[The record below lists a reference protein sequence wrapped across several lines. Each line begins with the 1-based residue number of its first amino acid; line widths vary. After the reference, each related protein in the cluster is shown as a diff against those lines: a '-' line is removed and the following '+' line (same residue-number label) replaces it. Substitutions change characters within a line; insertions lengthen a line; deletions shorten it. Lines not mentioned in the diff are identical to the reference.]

1 MKTKIL
7 KTLRE
12 GGRLTRL
19 ALAFA
24 LVASGAGLAVTN
36 STPAHAAEANQV
48 QIDNIAI
55 QYDDDEGNIE
65 DWSYQRI
72 DVDWSIP
79 GEAETPVTLTIDLP
93 DGFYGNPETF
103 PVNGPDGPAGECV
116 VTRTQVTCTIDDAFI
131 EANPHGVS
139 GDFFFEARTENDN
152 RQNVKQTIDIGGFE
166 NEVVVTPSRNWCT
179 EDCEFGQFWDS
190 KWGSYNTATD
200 EIIFTVQVKGGNT
213 GIAPG
218 NTVTVTDL
226 LDEDS
231 YELVTDGE
239 YPRVREA
246 GLLQYDRWGNEVVGG
261 WQTYP
266 TSDVVWSNGD
276 LTATFESREGRGADW
291 NNHDEIE
298 PSVPG
303 SQRGTDG
310 SFYQVQWKV
319 KALTGGDLQDNGD
332 RVFRN
337 AAEWDI
343 YGEESGNVNGSAT
356 RYNRGGNVVGTNYG
370 KFQVTKELT
379 GDTTLTPA
387 FTVNYTVTEPGQDPA
402 EKSFTVHSGETFT
415 SQEFFRGSVVELTE
429 VKPTDPANVTW
440 ADPVFL
446 DADGNPADTLTFTAD
461 GNGKLGAITE
471 IRLVNEATLQK
482 GNFSAQK
489 NVVNEDGVPL
499 ADDLEF
505 ALDYSYPADAEK
517 GFAAG
522 SGTLTLPISG
532 ESVTSD
538 ALPIGAVLTLSEPNL
553 PNVPGSTWG
562 EPVIDPATLTIG
574 DSNDP
579 VMVSVTNTITQDVGG
594 FSITKAVTGEGTELV
609 PEDAVFTVTYDYD
622 AINGFPAGSGQIE
635 FGAGETETVDGIPAG
650 ATVTLTELSLDDP
663 TGGTW
668 GEPEFSESSFTI
680 VKDTVVDIDLDN
692 PISWNDGAFSVLK
705 AVTGDGADL
714 VDEDALFTVDYT
726 YTLPEALGAD
736 PATGT
741 GTLTVANDGQ
751 AVVSDSLPYGTEVTL
766 DEAAPTAVAGGTWL
780 GYEFDNPT
788 LTIGDETTFEVV
800 LTNEIERDLGG
811 FSVTKAVEG
820 TGSDLISANE
830 EFTVAYSYPAGEWYE
845 AGEGT
850 LTVTKGGTTAVDGLP
865 ASAVV
870 TLEEA
875 LPADPENGTWVSA
888 TFPEGNIALIN
899 KNETAEVSL
908 VNEVELGT
916 GGLSIQKLI
925 TGTGKD
931 LVADGTAFV
940 VHYTYDSGIGFEA
953 GDGSIEVIADGS
965 EAVVDGLPAGAVVQL
980 TEQEPVAVGGATW
993 TAAEFSSDTVTIG
1006 KSEVVDIILTNTID
1020 KDAVS
1025 SGLATTGSS
1034 GTGLGTG
1041 VAVLMVL
1048 GGAAAL
1054 YFTRR
1059 RNALKVCGDE

>member
-1 MKTKIL
+1 MT
-7 KTLRE
+7 TLF
-12 GGRLTRL
+12 
-19 ALAFA
+19 AFA
-24 LVASGAGLAVTN
+24 PAS
-36 STPAHAAEANQV
+36 PASAADGSQV

-55 QYDDDEGNIE
+55 QYDGDEGVIE

-152 RQNVKQTIDIGGFE
+152 REDTNQTIDIGGFE

-179 EDCEFGQFWDS
+179 EDCEFGEFWDG
-190 KWGSYNTATD
+190 KWGSYDTATD

-213 GIAPG
+213 GIAAG

-231 YELVTDGE
+231 YELVSDGE
-239 YPRVREA
+239 FPRVREA

-266 TSDVVWSNGD
+266 TSDVTWSNGD

-291 NNHDEIE
+291 NNHDEIA
-298 PSVPG
+298 PPAQG

-343 YGEESGNVNGSAT
+343 NGEESGDVNGSAT

-379 GDTTLTPA
+379 GDTTLNPA

-461 GNGKLGAITE
+461 GNGKLGAVTE

-482 GNFSAQK
+482 GDFSAQK
-489 NVVNEDGVPL
+489 SVVNEDGVPL
-499 ADDLEF
+499 ADDLTF

-517 GFAAG
+517 GFPAG
-522 SGTLTLPISG
+522 SGTLTLPVNG
-532 ESVTSD
+532 DAVTSD
-538 ALPIGAVLTLSEPNL
+538 ELPVGAVVTLAEPNL
-553 PNVPGSTWG
+553 PNVPGASWG
-562 EPVIDPATLTIG
+562 DPVIEPATLTIG
-574 DSNDP
+574 ESAEP
-579 VMVSVTNTITQDVGG
+579 VTVAVTNTITQDVGG
-594 FSITKAVTGEGTELV
+594 FSVTKAITGDGEELV
-609 PEDAVFTVTYDYD
+609 PEDAVFTVTYEYD

-635 FGAGETETVDGIPAG
+635 FPAGETATVEGLPAG
-650 ATVTLTELSLDDP
+650 ATVTLTELAVEDP

-668 GEPEFSESSFTI
+668 GEPEFSENSFTI
-680 VKDTVVDIDLDN
+680 VKDTVVSIDLDN
-692 PISWNDGAFSVLK
+692 PISWNNGDFSILK

-714 VDEDALFTVDYT
+714 VGEDALFTVDYS
-726 YTLPEALGAD
+726 YTLPEGLGAD

-741 GTLTVANDGQ
+741 GTLTVANNGE
-751 AVVSDSLPYGTEVTL
+751 AVVSDPLPYGTEVTL
-766 DEAAPTAVAGGTWL
+766 SEATPTPVAGGTWL

-788 LTIGDETTFEVV
+788 FTIGDKTTFEVA

-811 FSVTKAVEG
+811 FAVTKAVEG
-820 TGSDLISANE
+820 TGADLIGSDV
-830 EFTVAYSYPAGEWYE
+830 EFTVNYSYPAGEWYE
-845 AGEGT
+845 AGEGS
-850 LTVTKGGTTAVDGLP
+850 LTVTKGGTASVDGLP
-865 ASAVV
+865 AGAVV
-870 TLEEA
+870 TLEEV

-888 TFPEGNIALIN
+888 SFPNGNVVEVG
-899 KNETAEVSL
+899 KNEVAEVAL
-908 VNEVELGT
+908 VNEVALGE
-916 GGLSIQKLI
+916 GGFSIQKLI
-925 TGTGKD
+925 DGSGKN
-931 LVADGTAFV
+931 LVANGAVFV
-940 VHYTYDSGIGFEA
+940 VHYEYKAGVGFEA
-953 GDGSIEVIADGS
+953 GEGTLEVAADGTP
-965 EAVVDGLPAGAVVQL
+965 VTVDGLPAGAEVQL
-980 TEQEPVAVGGATW
+980 TEQTPAGVDGATW
-993 TAAEFSSDTVTIG
+993 TGHEFSADTVTVG
-1006 KSEVVDIILTNTID
+1006 KSEVVEVALTNTIE
-1020 KDAVS
+1020 KDTVLAS
-1025 SGLATTGSS
+1025 TGGSGL
-1034 GTGLGTG
+1034 G
-1041 VAVLMVL
+1041 VMI
-1048 GGAAAL
+1048 GAAIVLLLAGATAV
-1054 YFTRR
+1054 FIARR
-1059 RNALKVCGDE
+1059 RLS

>member
-1 MKTKIL
+1 MNAGVL
-7 KTLRE
+7 KKFR
-12 GGRLTRL
+12 GGGALL
-19 ALAFA
+19 AVL
-24 LVASGAGLAVTN
+24 LLAVT
-36 STPAHAAEANQV
+36 TLFAFAPASPASAADGSQV

-55 QYDDDEGNIE
+55 QYDGDEGVIE

-116 VTRTQVTCTIDDAFI
+116 VTRTQVTCIIDDAFI
-131 EANPHGVS
+131 EANPHEVS

-152 RQNVKQTIDIGGFE
+152 REDTNQTIDIGGFE

-179 EDCEFGQFWDS
+179 EDCEFGEFWDG
-190 KWGSYNTATD
+190 KWGSYDTATD

-213 GIAPG
+213 GIAAG

-231 YELVTDGE
+231 YELVSDGE

-266 TSDVVWSNGD
+266 TSDVTWSNGD

-291 NNHDEIE
+291 NNHDEIA
-298 PSVPG
+298 PPTQG

-343 YGEESGNVNGSAT
+343 NGEESGDVNGSAT

-379 GDTTLTPA
+379 GDTTLNPA

-461 GNGKLGAITE
+461 GNGKLGAVTE

-482 GNFSAQK
+482 GDFSAQK
-489 NVVNEDGVPL
+489 SVVNEDGVPL
-499 ADDLEF
+499 ADDLTF

-522 SGTLTLPISG
+522 SGTLILPINGDAVTSG
-532 ESVTSD
+532 E
-538 ALPIGAVLTLSEPNL
+538 LPVGAVVTLVEPNL
-553 PNVPGSTWG
+553 PNVPGASWG
-562 EPVIDPATLTIG
+562 DPVIEPSTLTIG
-574 DSNDP
+574 ESADP
-579 VMVSVTNTITQDVGG
+579 VTVAVTNTITQDVGG
-594 FSITKAVTGEGTELV
+594 FAVTKAITGNGEELV
-609 PEDAVFTVTYDYD
+609 PEDAVFTVTYEYD

-635 FGAGETETVDGIPAG
+635 FTAGETATVEGLPAG
-650 ATVTLTELSLDDP
+650 ATVTLTELAVEDP

-668 GEPEFSESSFTI
+668 GDPEFSENSFTI
-680 VKDTVVDIDLDN
+680 VKDTVVSIDLDN
-692 PISWNDGAFSVLK
+692 PISWNNGDFSILK
-705 AVTGDGADL
+705 ALTGDGADL
-714 VDEDALFTVDYT
+714 VGEDALFTVDYS
-726 YTLPEALGAD
+726 YTLPEGLGAD

-741 GTLTVANDGQ
+741 GTLTVANNGE
-751 AVVSDSLPYGTEVTL
+751 AVVSDPLPYGTEVTL
-766 DEAAPTAVAGGTWL
+766 SEATPTPVAGGTWL

-788 LTIGDETTFEVV
+788 FTIGDKTTFEVV

-811 FSVTKAVEG
+811 FAVTKAVEG
-820 TGSDLISANE
+820 TGADLIGSDV
-830 EFTVAYSYPAGEWYE
+830 EFTVNYSYPAGDWYE
-845 AGEGT
+845 AGEGS
-850 LTVTKGGTTAVDGLP
+850 LTVTKGGTASVDGLP
-865 ASAVV
+865 AGAVV
-870 TLEEA
+870 TLEEV

-888 TFPEGNIALIN
+888 SFPNGNVVEIG
-899 KNETAEVSL
+899 KNEVAEVAL
-908 VNEVELGT
+908 VNEVALGE
-916 GGLSIQKLI
+916 GGFSIQKLI
-925 TGTGKD
+925 DGSGKN
-931 LVADGTAFV
+931 LVANGAVFV
-940 VHYTYDSGIGFEA
+940 VHYEYKAGVGFEA
-953 GDGSIEVIADGS
+953 GEGTLEVAADGTP
-965 EAVVDGLPAGAVVQL
+965 VTVDGLPAGAEVQL
-980 TEQEPVAVGGATW
+980 TEQTPAGVDGATW
-993 TAAEFSSDTVTIG
+993 TGHEFSADTVTIG
-1006 KSEVVDIILTNTID
+1006 KSEVVEVALTNTIE
-1020 KDAVS
+1020 KDTV
-1025 SGLATTGSS
+1025 LASTGSS
-1034 GTGLGTG
+1034 GLG
-1041 VAVLMVL
+1041 VMI
-1048 GGAAAL
+1048 GAAIVLLLAGATAV
-1054 YFTRR
+1054 FIARR
-1059 RNALKVCGDE
+1059 RLS

>member
-1 MKTKIL
+1 MNAGVL
-7 KTLRE
+7 KRFR
-12 GGRLTRL
+12 GGALL
-19 ALAFA
+19 AVL
-24 LVASGAGLAVTN
+24 LLAVTTLFAFAP
-36 STPAHAAEANQV
+36 SSPASAADGSQV

-55 QYDDDEGNIE
+55 QYDGDEGVIE

-79 GEAETPVTLTIDLP
+79 GEAEAPVTLTIDLP

-131 EANPHGVS
+131 EANPHGVA

-152 RQNVKQTIDIGGFE
+152 REDTNQTIDIGGFE
-166 NEVVVTPSRNWCT
+166 NEVVVTPSSNWCT
-179 EDCEFGQFWDS
+179 EDCEFGEFWDG
-190 KWGSYNTATD
+190 KWGSYDTATD
-200 EIIFTVQVKGGNT
+200 EIVFTVQVKGGNT
-213 GIAPG
+213 GIAAG

-266 TSDVVWSNGD
+266 TSDVTWSNGD

-291 NNHDEIE
+291 NNHDEIA
-298 PSVPG
+298 PPAQG

-343 YGEESGNVNGSAT
+343 NGEESGDVNGSAT

-379 GDTTLTPA
+379 GDTTLNPA

-461 GNGKLGAITE
+461 GNGKLGAVTE

-482 GNFSAQK
+482 GDFSAQK
-489 NVVNEDGVPL
+489 SVVNEDGVPL
-499 ADDLEF
+499 ADDLTF

-522 SGTLTLPISG
+522 SGTLILPINGDAVTSG
-532 ESVTSD
+532 E
-538 ALPIGAVLTLSEPNL
+538 LPVGAVVTLVEPNL
-553 PNVPGSTWG
+553 PNVPGASWG
-562 EPVIDPATLTIG
+562 DPVIEPSTLTIG
-574 DSNDP
+574 ESADP
-579 VMVSVTNTITQDVGG
+579 VTVAVTNTITQDVGG
-594 FSITKAVTGEGTELV
+594 FAVTKAITGNGEELV
-609 PEDAVFTVTYDYD
+609 PEDAVFTVTYEYD

-635 FGAGETETVDGIPAG
+635 FTAGETATVEGLPAG
-650 ATVTLTELSLDDP
+650 ATVTLTELAVEDP

-668 GEPEFSESSFTI
+668 GDPEFSENSFTI
-680 VKDTVVDIDLDN
+680 VKDTVVSIDLDN
-692 PISWNDGAFSVLK
+692 PISWNNGEFSILK
-705 AVTGDGADL
+705 ALTGDGADL
-714 VDEDALFTVDYT
+714 VGEDALFTVDYS
-726 YTLPEALGAD
+726 YTLPEGLGAD

-741 GTLTVANDGQ
+741 GTLTVANNGE
-751 AVVSDSLPYGTEVTL
+751 AVVSDPLPYGTEVTL
-766 DEAAPTAVAGGTWL
+766 SEATPTPVAGGTWL

-788 LTIGDETTFEVV
+788 FTIGDKTTFEVV

-811 FSVTKAVEG
+811 FAVTKAVEG
-820 TGSDLISANE
+820 TGADLIGSDV
-830 EFTVAYSYPAGEWYE
+830 EFTVNYSYPAGDWYE
-845 AGEGT
+845 AGEGS
-850 LTVTKGGTTAVDGLP
+850 LTVTKGGTASVDGLP
-865 ASAVV
+865 AGAVV
-870 TLEEA
+870 TLEEV

-888 TFPEGNIALIN
+888 SFPNGNVVEVG
-899 KNETAEVSL
+899 KNEVAEVAL
-908 VNEVELGT
+908 VNEVALGE
-916 GGLSIQKLI
+916 GGFSIQKLI
-925 TGTGKD
+925 DGSGKN
-931 LVADGTAFV
+931 LVANGAVFV
-940 VHYTYDSGIGFEA
+940 VHYEYKAGVGFEA
-953 GDGSIEVIADGS
+953 GEGTLEVAADGTP
-965 EAVVDGLPAGAVVQL
+965 VTVDGLPAGAEVQL
-980 TEQEPVAVGGATW
+980 TEQTPAGVDGATW
-993 TAAEFSSDTVTIG
+993 TGHEFSADTVTIG
-1006 KSEVVDIILTNTID
+1006 KSEVVEVALTNTIE
-1020 KDAVS
+1020 KDTV
-1025 SGLATTGSS
+1025 LASTGSS
-1034 GTGLGTG
+1034 GLG
-1041 VAVLMVL
+1041 VMI
-1048 GGAAAL
+1048 GAAIVLLLAGATAV
-1054 YFTRR
+1054 FIARR
-1059 RNALKVCGDE
+1059 RLS

>member
-1 MKTKIL
+1 MNAGVLEKF
-7 KTLRE
+7 R
-12 GGRLTRL
+12 GGGALL
-19 ALAFA
+19 AVL
-24 LVASGAGLAVTN
+24 LLAVTTLFAFAP
-36 STPAHAAEANQV
+36 SSPASAADGSQV

-55 QYDDDEGNIE
+55 QYDGDEGVIE

-79 GEAETPVTLTIDLP
+79 GEAEAPVTLTIDLP

-152 RQNVKQTIDIGGFE
+152 REDTNQTIDIGGFE
-166 NEVVVTPSRNWCT
+166 NEVVVTPSSNWCT
-179 EDCEFGQFWDS
+179 EDCEFGEFWDG
-190 KWGSYNTATD
+190 KWGSYDTATD
-200 EIIFTVQVKGGNT
+200 EIVFTVQVKGGNT
-213 GIAPG
+213 GIAAG

-266 TSDVVWSNGD
+266 TSDVTWSNGD

-291 NNHDEIE
+291 NNHDEIA
-298 PSVPG
+298 PPAQG

-343 YGEESGNVNGSAT
+343 NGEESGDVNGSAT

-379 GDTTLTPA
+379 GDTTLNPA

-461 GNGKLGAITE
+461 GNGKLGAVTE

-482 GNFSAQK
+482 GDFSAQK
-489 NVVNEDGVPL
+489 SVVNEDGVPL
-499 ADDLEF
+499 ADDLTF

-522 SGTLTLPISG
+522 SGTLTLPINGDAVSSG
-532 ESVTSD
+532 E
-538 ALPIGAVLTLSEPNL
+538 LPVGAVVTLAEPNL
-553 PNVPGSTWG
+553 PNVPGASWG
-562 EPVIDPATLTIG
+562 DPVIEPSTLTIG
-574 DSNDP
+574 ESAEP
-579 VMVSVTNTITQDVGG
+579 VTVAVTNTITQDVGG
-594 FSITKAVTGEGTELV
+594 FAVTKAITGNGEELV
-609 PEDAVFTVTYDYD
+609 PEDAVFTVTYEYD

-635 FGAGETETVDGIPAG
+635 FAAGETATVEGLPAG
-650 ATVTLTELSLDDP
+650 ATVTLTELAVEDP

-668 GEPEFSESSFTI
+668 GEPEFSENSFTI
-680 VKDTVVDIDLDN
+680 VKDTVVSIDLDN
-692 PISWNDGAFSVLK
+692 PISWNNGDFSILK
-705 AVTGDGADL
+705 ALTGDGADL
-714 VDEDALFTVDYT
+714 VGEDALFTVDYS
-726 YTLPEALGAD
+726 YTLPEGLGAD

-741 GTLTVANDGQ
+741 GTLTVANNGE
-751 AVVSDSLPYGTEVTL
+751 AVVSDPLPYGTEVTL
-766 DEAAPTAVAGGTWL
+766 SEATPTPVAGGTWL

-788 LTIGDETTFEVV
+788 FTIGDKTTFEVV

-811 FSVTKAVEG
+811 FAVTKAVEG
-820 TGSDLISANE
+820 TGADLIGSDV
-830 EFTVAYSYPAGEWYE
+830 EFTVNYSYPAGDWYE
-845 AGEGT
+845 AGEGS
-850 LTVTKGGTTAVDGLP
+850 LTVTKGGTASVDGLP
-865 ASAVV
+865 AGAVV
-870 TLEEA
+870 TLEEV

-888 TFPEGNIALIN
+888 SFPNGNVVEVG
-899 KNETAEVSL
+899 KNEVAEVAL
-908 VNEVELGT
+908 VNEVALGE
-916 GGLSIQKLI
+916 GGFSIQKLI
-925 TGTGKD
+925 DGSGKN
-931 LVADGTAFV
+931 LVANGAVFV
-940 VHYTYDSGIGFEA
+940 VHYEYKAGVGFEA
-953 GDGSIEVIADGS
+953 GEGTLEVAADGTP
-965 EAVVDGLPAGAVVQL
+965 VTVDGLPAGAEVQL
-980 TEQEPVAVGGATW
+980 TEQTPAGVDGATW
-993 TAAEFSSDTVTIG
+993 TGHEFSADTVTIG
-1006 KSEVVDIILTNTID
+1006 KSEVVEVALTNTIE
-1020 KDAVS
+1020 KDTV
-1025 SGLATTGSS
+1025 LASTGSS
-1034 GTGLGTG
+1034 GLG
-1041 VAVLMVL
+1041 VMI
-1048 GGAAAL
+1048 GAAIVLLLAGATAV
-1054 YFTRR
+1054 FIARR
-1059 RNALKVCGDE
+1059 RLS